1 MKLYLEGILKMFATA
16 AFTEKEEDEEKWQQE
31 TDAYML
37 FQRFLDDCEGIK
49 EHLFSNIK
57 L

>member
-1 MKLYLEGILKMFATA
+1 MKLYLEGILKMFATV